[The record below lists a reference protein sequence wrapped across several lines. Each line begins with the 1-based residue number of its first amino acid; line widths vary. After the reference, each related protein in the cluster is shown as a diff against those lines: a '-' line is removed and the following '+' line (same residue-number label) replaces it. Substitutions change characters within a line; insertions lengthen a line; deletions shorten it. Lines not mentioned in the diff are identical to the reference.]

1 MSIFDRNILITTGIT
16 AVICGAVF
24 YYLNLRIRELEM
36 ALAKQ
41 SQVLSSFIVNVQQEF
56 RASAN
61 ANASTSANQTVR
73 HNYNNELASEEAIRA
88 VADMVGGTDDNKI
101 VISDNECDSDDESES
116 DDESVSVSDNE
127 SVSDDDNVSDDDS
140 VKDVLHQPK
149 IINLSN
155 SFSENTTDNIKIIDI
170 TDIGVTEVQPEL
182 LSDDEDT
189 DEEDSD
195 SDYEHINIIP
205 DVDYEGSAK
214 VVKVKEVDVSEI
226 DVSAPVDVQVTEV
239 DVTEVNVTEVDVTEV
254 DVTEVDVSA
263 PVDVKIDD
271 LRVDDLRKLSV
282 EQGLVKK
289 EEAKKLKKNEL
300 LALFKK

>member
-16 AVICGAVF
+16 AVICGAIF

-61 ANASTSANQTVR
+61 ASASASASQTAR

-116 DDESVSVSDNE
+116 DDESVSVSDDE
-127 SVSDDDNVSDDDS
+127 SVSDNDNVSDDDS
-140 VKDVLHQPK
+140 VKDVLNQPK

-155 SFSENTTDNIKIIDI
+155 IFSENTTDNIKIIDI

-182 LSDDEDT
+182 LSDDEDS
-189 DEEDSD
+189 DDEDSD

-205 DVDYEGSAK
+205 DVDYEVSAK
-214 VVKVKEVDVSEI
+214 VVKVQEI
-226 DVSAPVDVQVTEV
+226 DVSK
-239 DVTEVNVTEVDVTEV
+239 VN
-254 DVTEVDVSA
+254 VTEVDVSA
-263 PVDVKIDD
+263 PVDVKINDLRLDD